1 MEISKIVLT
10 FVRSNSNKQL
20 TPKTPIIMKK
30 SVEVVKEQVV
40 ESLGSL
46 FTKEDVIKV
55 IDSIEVSQGV
65 GMDEDKMKEI
75 EEHLESM
82 ENLIEQIESDVDDLE
97 VDEDDVEFGLD
108 GNRLYVENVNFD
120 KSSIESTIRDLKE
133 QIEEFK
139 KMFVVS

>member
-1 MEISKIVLT
+1 
-10 FVRSNSNKQL
+10 
-20 TPKTPIIMKK
+20 MKN
-30 SVEVVKEQVV
+30 SVEVVKEQVA

-55 IDSIEVSQGV
+55 IDSIEVNQGV
-65 GMDEDKMKEI
+65 GMDEERMKEI
-75 EEHLESM
+75 GEHLESM
-82 ENLIEQIESDVDDLE
+82 ENLIEQIESDVDDLS
-97 VDEDDVEFGLD
+97 VDEDEVEFGLD
-108 GNRLYVENVNFD
+108 GNRLYVENVDLD

>member
-1 MEISKIVLT
+1 
-10 FVRSNSNKQL
+10 
-20 TPKTPIIMKK
+20 MKK
-30 SVEVVKEQVV
+30 SVELVKEQVV

-75 EEHLESM
+75 EEHLES
-82 ENLIEQIESDVDDLE
+82 IEDLVETIESDLDDLS
-97 VDEDDVEFGLD
+97 VDEDSVEFGLD
-108 GNRLYVENVNFD
+108 GNRLFVESSDLD

>member
-1 MEISKIVLT
+1 
-10 FVRSNSNKQL
+10 
-20 TPKTPIIMKK
+20 MKK

-55 IDSIEVSQGV
+55 IDSIEVGQGV

-82 ENLIEQIESDVDDLE
+82 ENLIEQIESDVDDLN
-97 VDEDDVEFGLD
+97 VDEDNVEFGLD
-108 GNRLYVENVNFD
+108 GNRLYVENVDFD